1 MNLNPGLTPE
11 PRGYLASLTLSPL
24 RTGREKSCKVM
35 KLTKE
40 CHPIDS
46 LMKIFTVVSLDHA
59 FSHIPVNVS
68 YTVIYKHKLT
78 AYLYIET
85 FIFFFE
91 NT

>member
-1 MNLNPGLTPE
+1 MNLNPE
-11 PRGYLASLTLSPL
+11 PRGYLACLTLSPL
-24 RTGREKSCKVM
+24 RRGREKSCKVM

-40 CHPIDS
+40 CHPIADS
-46 LMKIFTVVSLDHA
+46 PMKIFTVVSQDHA

-68 YTVIYKHKLT
+68 YAVIYKHKLT

-85 FIFFFE
+85 LIFFFE